1 MFGSP
6 TSVLATVA
14 HDHHRLRQKAL
25 LPFFS
30 QKSVNQLEPLIQSIL
45 DSLCANME
53 RHQRVQ
59 QPVNLL
65 YAFSAMS
72 TDVIRQ
78 YSFGKSTRDVEK
90 EDFFPQWYDSVMV
103 TSELSMLLKQFVWI
117 LPMMAALPEWIVK
130 KTFKPVYLLL
140 QLQKVGSNPFVL

>member
-6 TSVLATVA
+6 TSVLATIA

-30 QKSVNQLEPLIQSIL
+30 QKAVNQLEPLIQSIL

-53 RHQRVQ
+53 SHQQ
-59 QPVNLL
+59 AQKPINLL

-90 EDFFPQWYDSVMV
+90 EDFFPEWYDTAMI
-103 TSELSMLLKQFVWI
+103 TSELSMFLKQFIWI
-117 LPMMAALPEWIVK
+117 FPIMAAMPEWIVK
-130 KTFKPVYLLL
+130 KIFNSLYLLL
-140 QLQKVGSNPFVL
+140 QLQKVGFFPFTT

>member
-1 MFGSP
+1 MFGIP

-25 LPFFS
+25 LPFSS
-30 QKSVNQLEPLIQSIL
+30 QKSVNLLEPLIQSIL

-53 RHQRVQ
+53 RHHRARK
-59 QPVNLL
+59 PINLL

-78 YSFGKSTRDVEK
+78 YSFGRSTRDVEK
-90 EDFFPQWYDSVMV
+90 EEFCPQWYDAVMI
-103 TSELSMLLKQFVWI
+103 TSELSMLLKQFVWM
-117 LPMMAALPEWIVK
+117 LPMMAAMPEWIAK
-130 KTFKPVYLLL
+130 KTFKSVYLLI
-140 QLQKVGSNPFVL
+140 QH